1 MWKIIAPLSNI
12 FLRTDTAGYKVA
24 KVRNH
29 MRKSLVYT
37 FVACL
42 LIAAMPYSVSADASE
57 DIPTNAAA
65 TGVHDALVQA
75 LVHADLVT
83 TLEGDGPFT
92 VFAPTDQA
100 FSDAGIDL
108 SDYDTPEENQT
119 LANILLYH
127 VYSGNVASADVTDG
141 LTVEM
146 VNGEEATFTV
156 SSDTVM
162 IQDATVTTPD
172 VVASNGVIHVIDQV
186 LIPPSLS
193 DNDDGDHDGD
203 HDHDHDHDEDDE
215 DDVPTPEEL
224 LSMTDSDENG
234 TMSLDEFNAFMND
247 DEEGAFPQSVLDD
260 FAEIFA
266 NNDADDS
273 GELDINE
280 LEQFIAEIDAYMI
293 AMEEGSND
301 IPTIAQQTGI
311 HDSLVAA
318 LAAADLVTALQAEG
332 PFTVFAPTDQAFA
345 DAGIDLDSFDSEEEI
360 AALSNILLYHVVA
373 GATLSTDLADGANT
387 VTTLNTDELTIT
399 VSDGAVTVGA
409 DAANVTIA
417 DVTASNGVIHVIDKV
432 LTPPLPDPFEGVDCV
447 ATIGLTTD
455 GYGFTPSLVKIEPGQ
470 TVCWSWNDAV
480 MEHNVKQVDGFQ
492 SSTYVA
498 GGVTSGDPATTV
510 AFHHTFTENQT
521 FYYACEPHVSM
532 KMHGEI
538 VVGDGGVDS
547 TSDKK
552 ETEDAPGFVA
562 STMILA
568 MLGAVLFMGR
578 RRSL

>member
-1 MWKIIAPLSNI
+1 MWKIIVPLSNI

-24 KVRNH
+24 KVRSH

-146 VNGEEATFTV
+146 VNGEEATFSVT
-156 SSDTVM
+156 SDTVM
-162 IQDATVTTPD
+162 IQDATVTTKD
-172 VVASNGVIHVIDQV
+172 VAASNGVIHVIDQV

-193 DNDDGDHDGD
+193 DD
-203 HDHDHDHDEDDE
+203 DDE

-280 LEQFIAEIDAYMI
+280 LEQFIAEIDEYMI
-293 AMEEGSND
+293 ALEEGSND

-432 LTPPLPDPFEGVDCV
+432 LTPPLPDPFEGVDCA

-455 GYGFTPSLVKIEPGQ
+455 GYGFTPSLVNIEPGQ
-470 TVCWSWNDAV
+470 TVCWSWTDAV
-480 MEHNVKQVDGFQ
+480 MGHNVKQVDGFQ

-538 VVGDGGVDS
+538 VVGDGGVDA

-552 ETEDAPGFVA
+552 ETEDAPGFIA
-562 STMILA
+562 STMVLA

>member
-1 MWKIIAPLSNI
+1 MWKIIVPLSNI

-24 KVRNH
+24 KVRSH

-100 FSDAGIDL
+100 FSDAGIVL

-146 VNGEEATFTV
+146 VNGEEATFSVT
-156 SSDTVM
+156 SDTVM
-162 IQDATVTTPD
+162 IQGATVTTKD
-172 VVASNGVIHVIDQV
+172 VAASNGVIHVIDQV

-193 DNDDGDHDGD
+193 DD
-203 HDHDHDHDEDDE
+203 DDE

-280 LEQFIAEIDAYMI
+280 LEQFIVEIDEYMI

-432 LTPPLPDPFEGVDCV
+432 LTPPLPDPFEGVDCA

-455 GYGFTPSLVKIEPGQ
+455 GYGFTPSLVNIEPGQ
-470 TVCWSWNDAV
+470 TVCWSWTDAV
-480 MEHNVKQVDGFQ
+480 MGHNVKQVDGFQ

-498 GGVTSGDPATTV
+498 GGVTSGDPAMTV

-538 VVGDGGVDS
+538 VVGDGGVDA

-562 STMILA
+562 STMVLA

>member
-1 MWKIIAPLSNI
+1 MWKIIVPLSNI

-24 KVRNH
+24 KVRSH

-65 TGVHDALVQA
+65 TGAHDALVQA

-146 VNGEEATFTV
+146 VNGEEATFSVT
-156 SSDTVM
+156 SDTVM
-162 IQDATVTTPD
+162 IQDATVTTKD
-172 VVASNGVIHVIDQV
+172 VAASNGVIHVIDQV

-193 DNDDGDHDGD
+193 DD
-203 HDHDHDHDEDDE
+203 DDE

-280 LEQFIAEIDAYMI
+280 LEQFIAEIDEYMI

-432 LTPPLPDPFEGVDCV
+432 LTPPLPDPFEGVDCA
-447 ATIGLTTD
+447 ATIGLTSD
-455 GYGFTPSLVKIEPGQ
+455 GYGFTPSLVNIEPGQ
-470 TVCWSWNDAV
+470 TVCWSWTDAV
-480 MEHNVKQVDGFQ
+480 MGHNVKQVDGFQ

-498 GGVTSGDPATTV
+498 GGVTSGDPAMTV

-538 VVGDGGVDS
+538 VVGDGGVDA

-562 STMILA
+562 STMVLA

>member
-1 MWKIIAPLSNI
+1 
-12 FLRTDTAGYKVA
+12 
-24 KVRNH
+24 

-100 FSDAGIDL
+100 FSDAGIVL

-146 VNGEEATFTV
+146 VNGEEATFSVT
-156 SSDTVM
+156 SDTVM
-162 IQDATVTTPD
+162 IQGATVTTKD
-172 VVASNGVIHVIDQV
+172 VAASNGVIHVIDQV

-193 DNDDGDHDGD
+193 DD
-203 HDHDHDHDEDDE
+203 DDE

-280 LEQFIAEIDAYMI
+280 LEQFIVEIDEYMI

-432 LTPPLPDPFEGVDCV
+432 LTPPLPDPFEGVDCA

-455 GYGFTPSLVKIEPGQ
+455 GYGFTPSLVNIEPGQ
-470 TVCWSWNDAV
+470 TVCWSWTDAV
-480 MEHNVKQVDGFQ
+480 MGHNVKQVDGFQ

-498 GGVTSGDPATTV
+498 GGVTSGDPAMTV

-538 VVGDGGVDS
+538 VVGDGGVDA

-562 STMILA
+562 STMVLA

>member
-1 MWKIIAPLSNI
+1 MWKIIVPLSNI
-12 FLRTDTAGYKVA
+12 FLRTDTAGYKVV
-24 KVRNH
+24 KVRSY

-146 VNGEEATFTV
+146 VNGEEATFSVT
-156 SSDTVM
+156 SDTVM
-162 IQDATVTTPD
+162 IQDATVTTKD
-172 VVASNGVIHVIDQV
+172 VAASNGVIHVIDQV

-193 DNDDGDHDGD
+193 DD
-203 HDHDHDHDEDDE
+203 DDE

-280 LEQFIAEIDAYMI
+280 LEQFIAEIDEYMI

-432 LTPPLPDPFEGVDCV
+432 LTPPLPDPFEGVDCA

-455 GYGFTPSLVKIEPGQ
+455 GYGFTPSLVNIEPGQ
-470 TVCWSWNDAV
+470 TVCWSWTDAV
-480 MEHNVKQVDGFQ
+480 MGHNVKQVDGFQ

-498 GGVTSGDPATTV
+498 GGVTSGDPAMTV

-538 VVGDGGVDS
+538 VVGDGGVDA

-562 STMILA
+562 STMVLA